1 MFDQIKKVLIGIFF
15 SIATIY
21 VWGSNIPTSNQVG
34 AMNMPTEI
42 APIQAPFAMPQ
53 LVRPTFPDRTV
64 NIAKKGAKLGKSST
78 NIIQKAIDDLS
89 RKGGGTVIIP
99 PGKWQTGRIIL
110 KSNINLHL
118 EKGAELHFSGEIKDY
133 LPVVLTRNEGV
144 ELYSLG
150 AFIYA
155 NQADNI
161 ALTGEGKLFGP
172 SKECEIYRSQMQGK
186 VVEEFINNGHSVE
199 ERVYDGK
206 DNKPVFLPMFF
217 SPIHC
222 TNVLVEGVTFEET
235 IFWNVVPVYCD
246 RVIIR
251 GITVNSVGTPRGDG
265 IDIDSSR
272 NVLIEYSTLDCGDDC
287 FTIKSGRGDDGIRVN
302 KPSENIVIRY
312 CLAQRGPGGVTCGS
326 ETAGMIRNL
335 YVHDCVFENT
345 HNGFYFKTRRSRA
358 GGGENL
364 YFERIRLVSPS
375 VVFRWDMLG
384 STRYVG
390 DLAKRLPAL
399 PIGPLTPVYHHIS
412 IKDVIVENCQRLID
426 ATGIPESPLSEVSIN
441 GLNAKC
447 KDLIR
452 IQDVDGLVIVNSSI
466 QTEDAKVSVV
476 DGRNIMLIN
485 VKLDIPGGTLQ
496 AEYSGELSRPI
507 MHNR

>member
-217 SPIHC
+217 HRFIVPMFLLK
-222 TNVLVEGVTFEET
+222 VLH
-235 IFWNVVPVYCD
+235 
-246 RVIIR
+246 
-251 GITVNSVGTPRGDG
+251 
-265 IDIDSSR
+265 
-272 NVLIEYSTLDCGDDC
+272 L
-287 FTIKSGRGDDGIRVN
+287 
-302 KPSENIVIRY
+302 
-312 CLAQRGPGGVTCGS
+312 
-326 ETAGMIRNL
+326 
-335 YVHDCVFENT
+335 
-345 HNGFYFKTRRSRA
+345 
-358 GGGENL
+358 
-364 YFERIRLVSPS
+364 
-375 VVFRWDMLG
+375 
-384 STRYVG
+384 
-390 DLAKRLPAL
+390 KRLSFGML
-399 PIGPLTPVYHHIS
+399 FLY
-412 IKDVIVENCQRLID
+412 IV
-426 ATGIPESPLSEVSIN
+426 
-441 GLNAKC
+441 
-447 KDLIR
+447 
-452 IQDVDGLVIVNSSI
+452 
-466 QTEDAKVSVV
+466 TE
-476 DGRNIMLIN
+476 
-485 VKLDIPGGTLQ
+485 
-496 AEYSGELSRPI
+496 
-507 MHNR
+507 